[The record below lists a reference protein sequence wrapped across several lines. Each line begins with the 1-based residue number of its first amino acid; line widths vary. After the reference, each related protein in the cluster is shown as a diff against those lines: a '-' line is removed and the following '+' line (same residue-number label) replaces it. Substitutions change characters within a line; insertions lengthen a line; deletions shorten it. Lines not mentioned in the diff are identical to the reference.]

1 MTDANAM
8 TGTDSAQDDPRPLP
22 GTGSGQDVPVTRT
35 FLPPLED
42 YMRLLQHSWD
52 RAWITNHG
60 PFCTGL
66 EQRLREH
73 LDAPELYVLCNG
85 TVALQIAIKALD
97 VKGEV
102 IVTPF
107 SYVATVSSAAWE
119 GCTPVFADIEP
130 GTMTIDPAAV
140 EAAITPRTT
149 AILATHV
156 FGNPCDVEALQDIAE
171 RHGLR
176 IIYDGAHAFGVRYK
190 GRPLLD
196 HGDATTLSFH
206 ATKLFH
212 TVEGGAVVGRT
223 AAIGHRLSY
232 MRNFGH
238 DGPEAFQGIGINGKM
253 SEPHAAMGHLV
264 LDQIDHILA
273 TRAATCRTYD
283 AHFEEVE
290 AIGRMTLR
298 AGTEHNHAY
307 YPVLFKDEAR
317 MLQVRDRLRAERI
330 QPRRY
335 FYPSLDTLPYVDGH
349 CSVSRD
355 ISARILCL
363 PLYAD
368 MEAGLAERIAGIV
381 RKAVS

>member
-1 MTDANAM
+1 MKALLTVPA
-8 TGTDSAQDDPRPLP
+8 SIQEDPRPLP
-22 GTGSGQDVPVTRT
+22 GTGSGQDIPVTRT

-42 YMRLLQHSWD
+42 YTHLLRTCWE

-60 PFCTGL
+60 PYCTSL

-73 LDAPELYVLCNG
+73 LEAPELYILCNG
-85 TVALQIAIKALD
+85 TVALQIAIKAFDL
-97 VKGEV
+97 KGEV

-107 SYVATVSSAAWE
+107 SYVATVSSAVWE

-130 GTMTIDPAAV
+130 GTMTIDPRAV

-171 RHGLR
+171 RRGLR
-176 IIYDGAHAFGVRYK
+176 VIYDGAHAFGVRYK
-190 GRPLLD
+190 GRSILD
-196 HGDATTLSFH
+196 HGDITTLSFH

-223 AAIGHRLSY
+223 PEVGHRLSY
-232 MRNFGH
+232 LRNFGH
-238 DGPEAFQGIGINGKM
+238 DGPEAFQGLGINGKM

-264 LDQIDHILA
+264 LDHIDHILA
-273 TRAATCRTYD
+273 TRAATCHTYD
-283 AHFEEVE
+283 EQFEGIP
-290 AIGRMTLR
+290 AIGRMELR
-298 AGTEHNHAY
+298 PGTEHNYAY
-307 YPVLFKDEAR
+307 YPVLFADEAR
-317 MLQVRDRLRAERI
+317 MMRVRDRLRSERI

-335 FYPSLDTLPYVDGH
+335 FYPSLDTLPYVNGH
-349 CSVSRD
+349 CPVSRD
-355 ISARILCL
+355 IASRILCL

-368 MEAGLAERIAGIV
+368 MEPGLAERIAGIV
-381 RKAVS
+381 RSAVG